1 MLRGRFDPVHSRIT
15 RAHSKGSSLANSS
28 AAATRYIYIGLQ
40 ISGFL
45 AVEVVALQPPN
56 LSANDCVLLLVGV
69 IIVVLY
75 LFFSFTF
82 VLLLSFVVFPDVRDS
97 APLRLIPF
105 KLLIVCGEARVL
117 INIWVLSAT
126 SSES

>member
-1 MLRGRFDPVHSRIT
+1 M
-15 RAHSKGSSLANSS
+15 ANSS

-75 LFFSFTF
+75 LFCSFTF
-82 VLLLSFVVFPDVRDS
+82 VSLLSFIVFPNVGDS
-97 APLRLIPF
+97 APSRLIPF
-105 KLLIVCGEARVL
+105 EFLKVRGQACEL
-117 INIWVLSAT
+117 INICGVVCDLVLARVMVGVLY
-126 SSES
+126 